1 MNRQSYYFFAGGLPR
16 LKEVRIERGWSIRKL
31 AQQAGVAPSTVYE
44 IERGVRRAHD
54 RTAQKLAKALGIERA
69 ELVIPAEEVE
79 ARKVQDEAGS
89 ETLPRQLVPLMLIF
103 TDRELKEVLL
113 DSPLRRRV
121 IDLVEREQLSRS
133 VEEETLSEERAT
145 DKASHGEDSDG
156 PEGSER
162 DDSPR

>member
-1 MNRQSYYFFAGGLPR
+1 MDRQSYYFFAGGLPR

-31 AQQAGVAPSTVYE
+31 AEQAGVAPSTVYE

-54 RTAQKLAKALGIERA
+54 RTAQKLAKALGIGRA

-79 ARKVQDEAGS
+79 ARRVQDEAGS
-89 ETLPRQLVPLMLIF
+89 EALPRQLVPLMLTF

-121 IDLVEREQLSRS
+121 IDLVGREQLSRS
-133 VEEETLSEERAT
+133 VEEEMPLEERAKKNT
-145 DKASHGEDSDG
+145 RRVGGSD
-156 PEGSER
+156 EAREKR
-162 DDSPR
+162 TR